1 MNDSSVTASISVV
14 AEDWSERR
22 HATGKKTRS
31 VQKERCVSV
40 TLEQNDVL
48 STIHLEG
55 AIDIVSAGELKALLL
70 EALGSGRPVRAVLE
84 GTTGLD
90 VTAMQ
95 LLWAARQTARAS
107 EVGFAIGG
115 QAQER
120 ISAALA
126 AAGLE
131 DFMAEVVANE

>member
-1 MNDSSVTASISVV
+1 M
-14 AEDWSERR
+14 
-22 HATGKKTRS
+22 
-31 VQKERCVSV
+31 SV